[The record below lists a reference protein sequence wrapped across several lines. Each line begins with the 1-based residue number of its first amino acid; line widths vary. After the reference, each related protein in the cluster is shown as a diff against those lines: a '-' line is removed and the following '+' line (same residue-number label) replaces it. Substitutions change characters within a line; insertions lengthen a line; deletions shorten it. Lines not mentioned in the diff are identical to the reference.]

1 MNEKNEEKLKSFT
14 IDIQNAIKELRTAY
28 SELLN
33 RIESYLSKA
42 FDLKSSQ
49 FIEYKHELINKLGSI
64 DDDELIPVQK
74 VLFKRITSALDD
86 RDSYLKSIADA
97 VIGYPVEE
105 LKDHDETILK
115 DRLLEYAKALIIASD
130 AQSFNKN
137 NPGSKLLQ
145 FKFYNTD
152 GSIEDEKIIL
162 SSTVNNE
169 EYIENIDKV
178 LNGFDIPKKK
188 EILIQLYSKLKKI
201 ENE

>member
-1 MNEKNEEKLKSFT
+1 MKKAKSFT

-42 FDLKSSQ
+42 FDLKSDQ
-49 FIEYKHELINKLGSI
+49 FIEYKQELINKLGSI

-74 VLFKRITSALDD
+74 CYSKELHLLWMTETVI
-86 RDSYLKSIADA
+86 KSIADA
-97 VIGYPVEE
+97 VIGYPEE

-152 GSIEDEKIIL
+152 GSIE
-162 SSTVNNE
+162 TRR
-169 EYIENIDKV
+169 
-178 LNGFDIPKKK
+178 
-188 EILIQLYSKLKKI
+188 
-201 ENE
+201 

>member
-1 MNEKNEEKLKSFT
+1 LNEKNEEKLKSFT

-42 FDLKSSQ
+42 FDLKSDQ
-49 FIEYKHELINKLGSI
+49 FIEYKQELINKLGSI

>member
-1 MNEKNEEKLKSFT
+1 M
-14 IDIQNAIKELRTAY
+14 
-28 SELLN
+28 
-33 RIESYLSKA
+33 
-42 FDLKSSQ
+42 
-49 FIEYKHELINKLGSI
+49 
-64 DDDELIPVQK
+64 
-74 VLFKRITSALDD
+74 DD